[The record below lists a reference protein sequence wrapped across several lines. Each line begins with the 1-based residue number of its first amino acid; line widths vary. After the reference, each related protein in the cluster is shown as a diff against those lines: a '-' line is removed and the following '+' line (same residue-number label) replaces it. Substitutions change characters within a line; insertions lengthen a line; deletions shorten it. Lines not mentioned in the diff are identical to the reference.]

1 MKIKHFINLI
11 FKIKSFVLFFL
22 LILNNFFDLTIL
34 YENNNNESINE
45 KEKEKENEN
54 ENEKS
59 INITNKDILIL
70 VLKGTYVYRQLFYA
84 CIAST
89 IATDILGST
98 DANTV
103 LTIIVIM
110 EVVDQA
116 IISFIEE
123 ANDIEINNMK
133 KSEIDNDIKK
143 D

>member
-1 MKIKHFINLI
+1 MKIKYFINLI

-45 KEKEKENEN
+45 KEKEN

-123 ANDIEINNMK
+123 ANDIEINDMK